1 MSSTVRAA
9 AYHRISRADQN
20 PQLQQDEVAELV
32 GRRGWTLAR
41 SYTDEGVSGSR
52 ERRPELDKLLADA
65 RRRRFD
71 LLVVWRADRLFR
83 SLKHMVTTLD
93 ELAALGVGFVS
104 VTEPFDTSTPSG
116 RLLLHLV
123 SAMAEFERSI
133 LIERTRAGLAAAV
146 RRGVKVGRPKR
157 RVDVERARELRAAG
171 QTLRQVAKELGIGA
185 ATLHRA
191 LAERAPA
198 AAE

>member
-1 MSSTVRAA
+1 MKPVRAA
-9 AYHRISRADQN
+9 AYHRVSRHDQN

-32 GRRGWTLAR
+32 ERRGWQLAK
-41 SYTDEGVSGSR
+41 SYTDEGISGSR
-52 ERRPELDKLLADA
+52 DRRPELDQLLADA

-93 ELAALGVGFVS
+93 ELAALGIGFTS

-116 RLLLHLV
+116 KLLLHLV

-133 LIERTRAGLAAAV
+133 LIERTKAGLAAAI
-146 RRGVKVGRPKR
+146 RRGVKVGRPR
-157 RVDVERARELRAAG
+157 AEIDVERARTLRAEG
-171 QTLRQVAKELGIGA
+171 KTFREVAVELGVGA

-191 LAERAPA
+191 LASVAVA
-198 AAE
+198 GK

>member
-1 MSSTVRAA
+1 MKTVRAA
-9 AYHRISRADQN
+9 AYHRVSRADQN
-20 PQLQQDEVAELV
+20 PELQQDEVAELIE
-32 GRRGWTLAR
+32 RRGWALAR

-52 ERRPELDKLLADA
+52 DRRPELDQLLADA
-65 RRRRFD
+65 RRRKFD

-83 SLKHMVTTLD
+83 SLRHMVVTLD

-133 LIERTRAGLAAAV
+133 LIERTKAGLAAAI
-146 RRGVKVGRPKR
+146 RRGVKVGRP
-157 RVDVERARELRAAG
+157 RVEFDVDRARALRVEG
-171 QTLRQVAKELGIGA
+171 KTYRQVAAELGVGA
-185 ATLHRA
+185 ATVHRA
-191 LAERAPA
+191 LATASGSA
-198 AAE
+198 S

>member
-1 MSSTVRAA
+1 VSTSKTIRAA
-9 AYHRISRADQN
+9 AYHRVSRSDQN
-20 PQLQQDEVAELV
+20 PQLQIDEVAELV
-32 GRRGWTLAR
+32 ERRGWALAK
-41 SYTDEGVSGSR
+41 SYTDEGISGSR
-52 ERRPELDKLLADA
+52 DRRPELDRLMVDA
-65 RRRRFD
+65 RRRKFD

-133 LIERTRAGLAAAV
+133 LIERTKAGLAAAI
-146 RRGVKVGRPKR
+146 RRGVKVGRPR
-157 RVDVERARELRAAG
+157 ARVDLDRVRELREAG
-171 QTLRQVAKELGIGA
+171 KTYRQIAVELGIGPG
-185 ATLHRA
+185 TIYRA
-191 LAERAPA
+191 LARA
-198 AAE
+198 AA